1 MAPGHFQKAETFR
14 HTIGPCH
21 LIFMY
26 AEASFYDFC
35 RFAVGDST
43 EILKKKNSGE
53 DDCSKPEAGV
63 RGGPI
68 KFSHFIRHK
77 GGTEEQQQD
86 QRGVEEEEEFF
97 VFSLGPDDKARKTW
111 KFHWTKSVCHHR
123 HGRYPSVLNVSRGQ
137 GQGGIQVLYLRYPSL
152 LKVKCPPPTDALG
165 KGQSVQDGDHD

>member
-1 MAPGHFQKAETFR
+1 
-14 HTIGPCH
+14 
-21 LIFMY
+21 MY

-43 EILKKKNSGE
+43 EILKKKKNSGE

-86 QRGVEEEEEFF
+86 QRGVEEEEFF

-137 GQGGIQVLYLRYPSL
+137 GQGGMHIRVRVRVRGPA
-152 LKVKCPPPTDALG
+152 DARRLARIG
-165 KGQSVQDGDHD
+165 LMGAKR